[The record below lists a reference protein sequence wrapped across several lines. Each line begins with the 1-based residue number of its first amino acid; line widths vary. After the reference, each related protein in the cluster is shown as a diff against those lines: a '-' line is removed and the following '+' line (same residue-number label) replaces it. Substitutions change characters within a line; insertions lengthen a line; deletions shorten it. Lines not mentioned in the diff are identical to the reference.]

1 MAETCNSPHA
11 HAVGSS
17 PEMLVQVYNREV
29 TTHPIA
35 GTRRR
40 GKTPEEDDALMTELL
55 GNRNSSSSEERE
67 REEIDGLV
75 LIIIDTLHTS

>member
-1 MAETCNSPHA
+1 
-11 HAVGSS
+11 
-17 PEMLVQVYNREV
+17 MLVQVYNREV

-55 GNRNSSSSEERE
+55 GTTYISVYNNF
-67 REEIDGLV
+67 IF
-75 LIIIDTLHTS
+75 IITLYL

>member
-1 MAETCNSPHA
+1 
-11 HAVGSS
+11 
-17 PEMLVQVYNREV
+17 MLVQVYNREV

-55 GNRNSSSSEERE
+55 G
-67 REEIDGLV
+67 
-75 LIIIDTLHTS
+75 TLSACVMWPLLACTSD